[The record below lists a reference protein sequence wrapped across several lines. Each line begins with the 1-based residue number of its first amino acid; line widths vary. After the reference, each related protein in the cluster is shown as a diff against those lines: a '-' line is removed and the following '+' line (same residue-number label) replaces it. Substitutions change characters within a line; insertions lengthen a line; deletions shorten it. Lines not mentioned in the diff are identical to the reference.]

1 MGGMSEAIVILIACP
16 PGDVPAALASG
27 LVEAGLAAC
36 VNHLPGMRSTYRW
49 EGKVVTDAEDLLL
62 VKTVRESF
70 AAVEAFVA
78 AHHPYEVPEIVA
90 LPIAAAHA
98 PYLRWLETSVL
109 ASQYGTA
116 RS

>member
-16 PGDVPAALASG
+16 PGDVPATLARG

-49 EGKVVTDAEDLLL
+49 EGAVVTDAEDLLL
-62 VKTVRESF
+62 LKTGRDAF

-90 LPIAAAHA
+90 LPMAAVHA
-98 PYLRWLETSVL
+98 PYLRWLEASVA
-109 ASQYGTA
+109 ASQ
-116 RS
+116 